1 MAWLAGESDQDSD
14 MARVFAAMDAE
25 LGQSAALERLPD
37 GDGGGARQALQEAL
51 ELAQNG
57 IRVHQAAEEPSVLG
71 IQNCQTLIHEIKQR
85 RNQGT

>member
-1 MAWLAGESDQDSD
+1 MCGLAVIYITSG
-14 MARVFAAMDAE
+14 R
-25 LGQSAALERLPD
+25 
-37 GDGGGARQALQEAL
+37 LQEAL